1 MWQLLERHIVVTW
14 PILRRKLLA
23 SQGGCKAWLALLILI
38 LLHGVIVTPPAVTA
52 QEPTPNVLVLH
63 SYHRGLSWTDG
74 VMQGMQDVFDQS
86 DVDPDLYVEYMD
98 TKRFSPDEEHFQ
110 RLFSLYQEKYQ
121 EIQLDLILV
130 SDNNAFDFILQYHD
144 TLFPGVPVVFC
155 GVNFFEDAMLAGVED
170 TFTGVVEDVDITDT
184 IDLMLRLHP
193 DISEIVVINDATTT
207 GQVYQQVLRDV
218 ITQYTDRVNFRYYTD
233 PVLDGMLPELQNL
246 SDQSLI
252 LLVLLNRDRMGRFF
266 TYEQSIELIDEN
278 TDRPIYGLW
287 DFYMGRGLVGGKL
300 TNAYSQGE
308 EAAKKAVE
316 ILQGTPVENVPVL
329 KDSPN
334 RYIFDYQQLDEFR
347 IPISRLPEDSE
358 IRNRPLTFYEQYR
371 GIILPA
377 AGVVTGL
384 MAIVVVQLLN
394 IRQRRKVEIDLR
406 KANRELEATRETLED
421 RVAQRT
427 ADLEK
432 RSWQLEMAAE
442 VVRDAV
448 GFRDVDAL
456 LTATVQRISRQFGY
470 YHAGIF
476 LIDGAGEYAVL
487 EAASSEGGQQML
499 ARGHRLRQE
508 TGLVG
513 SVMRRGRPRIAFDV
527 GEDAMWF
534 NNPDLPETRSEMALP
549 LRVRGELVGVLDV
562 QSTEPSAFDED
573 DIAVLETMAEQ
584 LALAIDN
591 VRLYQESQQALEEL
605 ERVYGEQSREM
616 WAQRLAERPMA
627 FAYTGVDVQAIP
639 VDAVEDS
646 ASADGRCLRAD
657 ISLDGQ
663 VLASLELEREDGHAV
678 WTEEE
683 RELVEAVADQA
694 SLALENARLFEE
706 TRTLARHEQQVSDIS
721 ARFRSQLEI
730 EAVLEQALRDLGQ
743 ALGAERAVARLALAG
758 DQEEAR

>member
-1 MWQLLERHIVVTW
+1 MWQLLERQTVVAWTNLW
-14 PILRRKLLA
+14 RGVLN
-23 SQGGCKAWLALLILI
+23 QGGRKTGLSILVLLMLLGVALM
-38 LLHGVIVTPPAVTA
+38 PPAAIA

-74 VMQGMQDVFDQS
+74 VMQGIEEMFDQS
-86 DVDPDLYVEYMD
+86 GIDPDLYVEYMD
-98 TKRFSPDEEHFQ
+98 TKRFTPDEEFLQ
-110 RLFSLYQEKYQ
+110 RLFSLYREKYQ
-121 EIQLDLILV
+121 DIQLDLILI
-130 SDNNAFDFILQYHD
+130 SDNNAFSFMLQYHD

-193 DISEIVVINDATTT
+193 ETKEIVVINDATTT
-207 GQVYQQVLRDV
+207 GQVYQRVLRDV
-218 ITQYTDRVNFRYYTD
+218 IEQYTAKVNFRYYTN
-233 PVLDGMLPELQNL
+233 PVLDGMLAELKNL
-246 SDQSLI
+246 SDNSLI
-252 LLVLLNRDRMGRFF
+252 LLVLLNRDRTGRFF
-266 TYEQSIELIDEN
+266 TYEQSIDLIYEN
-278 TDRPIYGLW
+278 TDTPIYGLW

-308 EAAKKAVE
+308 EAAKKAVQ
-316 ILQGTPVENVPVL
+316 ILQGTPVEDVPVL

-334 RYIFDYQQLDEFR
+334 RYIFDQQQLDEFG
-347 IPISRLPEDSE
+347 IPINRLPEGSE

-371 GIILPA
+371 DIIWPA
-377 AGVVTGL
+377 AGVITGL
-384 MAIVVVQLLN
+384 VAIVVVQLLN
-394 IRQRRKVEIDLR
+394 IRQRRKVEVDLR
-406 KANRELEATRETLED
+406 ETNRALEDTRQTLED

-448 GFRDVDAL
+448 GFRDLDAL

-476 LIDGAGEYAVL
+476 LIDESGDYAVL
-487 EAASSEGGQQML
+487 EAASSEGGRRML
-499 ARGHRLRQE
+499 ERGHRLRQE

-534 NNPDLPETRSEMALP
+534 NNPDLPETRSELALP

-562 QSTEPSAFDED
+562 QSTEPSAFDEE
-573 DIAVLETMAEQ
+573 DIAVLETMTEQ

-591 VRLYQESQQALEEL
+591 VRLYEESERALEEL
-605 ERVYGEQSREM
+605 ERVYGEQSRET
-616 WAQRLAERPMA
+616 WEQRLAERPMA
-627 FAYTGVDVQAIP
+627 FAYTGVDVQP
-639 VDAVEDS
+639 VPLDAVGTP
-646 ASADGRCLRAD
+646 ASADGRCLHAD
-657 ISLDGQ
+657 ISFGGQ
-663 VLASLELEREDGHAV
+663 VLASLELEREEGRAH
-678 WTEEE
+678 WTSEE
-683 RELVEAVADQA
+683 RELVQAVADQA

-706 TRTLARHEQQVSDIS
+706 TRALAHHEQQVSDIS
-721 ARFRSQLEI
+721 ARLRSQLEI

>member
-14 PILRRKLLA
+14 TILRRKRLTY
-23 SQGGCKAWLALLILI
+23 QGGRKAWLALLILI
-38 LLHGVIVTPPAVTA
+38 MLHGVIVTPPAVTA

-74 VMQGMQDVFDQS
+74 LMQGMQDVFDQS

-334 RYIFDYQQLDEFR
+334 RYIFDYQQLDEFG

-371 GIILPA
+371 GIILPT

-456 LTATVQRISRQFGY
+456 LTATVQRISHQFGY

-476 LIDGAGEYAVL
+476 LIDEAGEYAVL

-605 ERVYGEQSREM
+605 ERVYGEQSRET

-657 ISLDGQ
+657 ISLGGQ